1 MSGYSALVLTV
12 IYTLWIFLILVFYK
26 ENILFPVRNIFFFW
40 GYFHWVFG
48 LCLSLHS
55 EVVNVLLVLTIQS
68 DRIDILFSTL
78 TVPSPHQP
86 TIFQMFLVPWGGV
99 LLLVCS
105 SVLNYGKLSLIS
117 VFSMFRSHYKWLHF
131 YFISMA

>member
-26 ENILFPVRNIFFFW
+26 ENILFPVRNIFFLRLLPLSFW
-40 GYFHWVFG
+40 FMLITAQRSCKCFTCTHHTVRQDW
-48 LCLSLHS
+48 HP
-55 EVVNVLLVLTIQS
+55 
-68 DRIDILFSTL
+68 FSTL

-105 SVLNYGKLSLIS
+105 SVLNYVKLSLIS